1 MTSSKGVEYEMIF
14 SDGVRCLLNENSTQA
29 NVGAFESKVNEMMS
43 TIFTNRQML
52 KNATET
58 PCFNRATSSA
68 LPLDFELHI
77 LKDGQRSNRK
87 KIIGPA
93 AIAKMHV
100 HIITRTESQMT
111 YPL

>member
-52 KNATET
+52 KNATEI

-77 LKDGQRSNRK
+77 LRDGQRSNRK

-100 HIITRTESQMT
+100 HIITRIESQMT